1 MDTKFTNSEN
11 SKASDPLRLLLSLLD
26 KINVKWSDKYVVL
39 WNLIIYYA
47 WKNVKKSYKNN
58 KLKISSP
65 IWNEEFELH
74 LLFYKQ
80 SIFDPRPENC
90 SSFPKNRPKKL
101 FRNCLVDG
109 LLTSIV

>member
-26 KINVKWSDKYVVL
+26 KINVKRSDKYVVL

-65 IWNEEFELH
+65 IWNEEFE
-74 LLFYKQ
+74 
-80 SIFDPRPENC
+80 
-90 SSFPKNRPKKL
+90 
-101 FRNCLVDG
+101 
-109 LLTSIV
+109 